1 MTQAILLY
9 IGAILIAY
17 EIAGEVSHLT
27 TLVVTLVSHI
37 FEFLINNVDRWV
49 TNFPK
54 IIRIGI
60 RILIRVVLIPIFVVA
75 IALAIVITGL
85 WLVGQVIKFID
96 IVLNKVYRFEVK
108 RIVEQQPKITKGI
121 IHVFLP
127 KIKDDEISS
136 ALEKIRVPLLAFLG
150 IVLLTIGFNLEL
162 ISRN

>member
-9 IGAILIAY
+9 SGAILIAY
-17 EIAGEVSHLT
+17 EIAGEVSHLP
-27 TLVVTLVSHI
+27 TLMVTLVSHI
-37 FEFLINNVDRWV
+37 FDLGNNVDRWV
-49 TNFPK
+49 TNLPK

-60 RILIRVVLIPIFVVA
+60 RILIRVILLPIFVVA
-75 IALAIVITGL
+75 TALVMVVMGL

-121 IHVFLP
+121 IHAFLP
-127 KIKDDEISS
+127 KIEDEEISS
-136 ALEKIRVPLLAFLG
+136 AIEKIRVPFLAFVG
-150 IVLLTIGFNLEL
+150 IVLLTIGFILEL